1 MKFQEVVYGNF
12 PFVQCMQCLSAIFF
26 EVGSVLRLFFLA
38 VVPVFSTSKTPV
50 YFDFIVT
57 KKLYSFFITSGSK

>member
-1 MKFQEVVYGNF
+1 M
-12 PFVQCMQCLSAIFF
+12 AIFLLF
-26 EVGSVLRLFFLA
+26 NACNVFLLSFLRLVSVLRLFFLA

-57 KKLYSFFITSGSK
+57 KKLYSFFITSGFK

>member
-1 MKFQEVVYGNF
+1 M
-12 PFVQCMQCLSAIFF
+12 AIFHLF
-26 EVGSVLRLFFLA
+26 NACNVFLLSFLWLVSVLRLFFLA

-57 KKLYSFFITSGSK
+57 KKLYSFFITSGFK

>member
-1 MKFQEVVYGNF
+1 M
-12 PFVQCMQCLSAIFF
+12 AIFHLF
-26 EVGSVLRLFFLA
+26 NACNVFLLSFLMLVSVLRLFFLA

-57 KKLYSFFITSGSK
+57 KKLYSFFITSGFK

>member
-26 EVGSVLRLFFLA
+26 EVGFSPTLIFVA

-57 KKLYSFFITSGSK
+57 KKLHSFFITSGFK

>member
-1 MKFQEVVYGNF
+1 M
-12 PFVQCMQCLSAIFF
+12 AIFHLF
-26 EVGSVLRLFFLA
+26 NACNVSLLSFLRLVSVLRLFFLA

-57 KKLYSFFITSGSK
+57 KKLYSFFITSGFK

>member
-1 MKFQEVVYGNF
+1 M
-12 PFVQCMQCLSAIFF
+12 AIFHLF
-26 EVGSVLRLFFLA
+26 NACNVFLQSFFRLVSVLRLFFLA

-57 KKLYSFFITSGSK
+57 KKLYSFFITSGFK